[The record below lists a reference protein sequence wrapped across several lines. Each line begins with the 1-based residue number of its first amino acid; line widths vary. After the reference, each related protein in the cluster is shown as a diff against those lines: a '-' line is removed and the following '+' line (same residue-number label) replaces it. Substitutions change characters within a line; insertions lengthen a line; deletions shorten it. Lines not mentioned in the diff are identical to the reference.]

1 MKSVKLLL
9 ITSEISALL
18 CLILLQF
25 APTTCDMTTKGLFTI
40 MFGVVAVW
48 LQSMQQDIKWNNK

>member
-18 CLILLQF
+18 CLTLLQF
-25 APTTCDMTTKGLFTI
+25 ASTNCDTTTKGLFTI
-40 MFGVVAVW
+40 MFGVAAVW
-48 LQSMQQDIKWNNK
+48 LQSMQQNIKWNSK

>member
-18 CLILLQF
+18 CLSLLQF
-25 APTTCDMTTKGLFTI
+25 APTNCDTIVKGLFTI

>member
-9 ITSEISALL
+9 ITSEISSLL
-18 CLILLQF
+18 CLSLLQF
-25 APTTCDMTTKGLFTI
+25 VSTDCDTTTKGLFTI

-48 LQSMQQDIKWNNK
+48 LQAMQQNIKWNNK